1 MLFSDRGR
9 RADRYPW
16 FEWKMRLFVV
26 GAALGVGGM
35 VLEMDWVVVLAIV
48 VLFTGF
54 LLRFVPGG
62 TGVSEGDEDEEEVEE
77 GEADGWD

>member
-1 MLFSDRGR
+1 MLFVDRGR

-16 FEWKMRLFVV
+16 IEWKMRLFVV

-35 VLEMDWVVVLAIV
+35 VLEMDWIIVLAIV
-48 VLFTGF
+48 VLFCGF

-62 TGVSEGDEDEEEVEE
+62 RGVSAEDDTGED
-77 GEADGWD
+77 GEA